1 MQDMIFPF
9 QFLGDPPF
17 ESALYKWLH
26 LITEGAAG
34 LGRPWTNVQFYKT
47 WMKEIGFEDV
57 LEKTFYWPL
66 SPWVKGGYYKEISK
80 YAQADFLGGL
90 EGLSLKVMGSM
101 GWSAERVQE
110 FLVNVRED
118 VINPEI
124 HCYCSM

>member
-1 MQDMIFPF
+1 MRKVLKSLAPGGYFEMQDMIFPF

-66 SPWVKGGYYKEISK
+66 NPWVKGGYYKEIS
-80 YAQADFLGGL
+80 
-90 EGLSLKVMGSM
+90 
-101 GWSAERVQE
+101 
-110 FLVNVRED
+110 
-118 VINPEI
+118 
-124 HCYCSM
+124 